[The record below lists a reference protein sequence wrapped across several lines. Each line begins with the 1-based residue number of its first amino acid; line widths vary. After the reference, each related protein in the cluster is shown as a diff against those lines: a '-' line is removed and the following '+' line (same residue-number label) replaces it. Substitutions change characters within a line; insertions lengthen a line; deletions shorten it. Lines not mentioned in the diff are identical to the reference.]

1 MIVLG
6 VDPGLTGAM
15 ALMSGR
21 GLVSVTDLPVM
32 MRGAGTGSVKN
43 QIDGT
48 ALYTTMREL
57 LAPYDRQEIMVVI
70 ELQQA
75 MGGGMNAS
83 AVFSLGLTAGIIEG
97 VVAARALPHE
107 LVQPAAWKKAMGL
120 SAKGKDAKAQ
130 SVAMAKRY
138 YPDAPLNLVKH
149 HNRAES
155 ILLARW
161 GLEKHH

>member
-43 QIDGT
+43 QVDAG
-48 ALYTTMREL
+48 ALNSTMREM
-57 LAPYDRQEIMVVI
+57 LAPYDRQEVMVVI

-83 AVFSLGLTAGIIEG
+83 AVFSLGLTAGIIEA
-97 VVAARALPHE
+97 VVAARSLPHE
-107 LVQPAAWKKAMGL
+107 LVQPSVWKKAMGL
-120 SAKGKDAKAQ
+120 SAKGKDAKEQ
-130 SVAMAKRY
+130 SMAMAKRY
-138 YPDAPLNLVKH
+138 YPDAQLHLAKH
-149 HNRAES
+149 HNRAEA
-155 ILLARW
+155 ILIARW
-161 GLEKHH
+161 GMEKHH